1 MKKTFALTLIALSI
15 GTSAFAGVVVSSNTL
30 PAVATAG
37 YAVYGGTTAAE
48 AAAATNP
55 LVRLSTGVWG
65 VVNFVAANNLSASYA
80 IFTKHYKGSKIFGTA
95 NDSTNIYWKASPA
108 VKVAPYLA
116 VADCG
121 TGTDNANFGAGWTAY

>member
-1 MKKTFALTLIALSI
+1 MKKTIALTLIALSFT
-15 GTSAFAGVVVSSNTL
+15 TSAFAAALTSNTL
-30 PAVATAG
+30 PAASG
-37 YAVYGGTTAAE
+37 LGVYGGTTAAE

-55 LVRLSTGVWG
+55 LVRMSTGVWG

-80 IFTKHYKGSKIFGTA
+80 IFTKHYKGSKLFGTA

-121 TGTDNANFGAGWTAY
+121 TGTDNTNFGAGWTAY